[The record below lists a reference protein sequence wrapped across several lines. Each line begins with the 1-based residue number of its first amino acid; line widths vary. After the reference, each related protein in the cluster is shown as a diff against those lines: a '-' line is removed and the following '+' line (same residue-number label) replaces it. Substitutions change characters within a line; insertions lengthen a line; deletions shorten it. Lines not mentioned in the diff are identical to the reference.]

1 MITCPHCGTAVRLD
15 SRFCSFCGLPLKVT
29 WPWYLRSGEGTDRGK
44 KRAVNEDHALRLE
57 MSRQGQFGH
66 EWLGW
71 YLVADGL
78 GGYTAGERASEVV
91 GRALTEFVIQRFVL
105 GTMADDTQQ
114 LSHSADIRLREGAN
128 ETNRRL
134 YEASVKWG
142 NNRAST
148 LCGLLIFNDMATII
162 NVGDSRCYL
171 YRQSSLTQ
179 LTQDHSL
186 ASQPTGADTPTPR
199 NVLVRAMGVEPLVKP
214 DLFHQTLED
223 GDRFLLC
230 TDGLW
235 NMVNNTDIASLLR
248 SQADPRQACA
258 TLIDVANAAV
268 GIDNVTVIVVDCL
281 RGAKRAQISF

>member
-1 MITCPHCGTAVRLD
+1 MITCPHCGTAARPD

-57 MSRQGQFGH
+57 LSRQGQFGH

-78 GGYTAGERASEVV
+78 GGFTAGERASEVV

-105 GTMADDTQQ
+105 GGMADDTQQ
-114 LSHSADIRLREGAN
+114 LSHNADLRLREGAN

-134 YEASVKWG
+134 YEASLKWG
-142 NNRAST
+142 NNMAST
-148 LCGLLIFNDMATII
+148 LVGLLIYNDMATII

-171 YRQSSLTQ
+171 YRQSSLKQ
-179 LTQDHSL
+179 LTSDHSL
-186 ASQPTGADTPTPR
+186 ASQGNGGERSR
-199 NVLVRAMGVEPLVKP
+199 NVLVRAMGAEPMVKP
-214 DLFHQTLED
+214 DLFHEKLED

-235 NMVNNTDIASLLR
+235 NMVSDADIAGLLG

-258 TLIDVANAAV
+258 TLIDVANAGG
-268 GIDNVTVIVVDCL
+268 GIDNVTVIVIDCL